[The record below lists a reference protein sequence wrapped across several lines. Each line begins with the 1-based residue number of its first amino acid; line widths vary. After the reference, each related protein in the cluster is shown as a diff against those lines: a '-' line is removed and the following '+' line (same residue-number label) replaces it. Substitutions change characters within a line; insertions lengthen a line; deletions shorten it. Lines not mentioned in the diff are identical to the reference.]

1 MVLGKLS
8 RVSWTAR
15 RSNQLVLK
23 EINPEEAKVK
33 QFYED
38 LQDLLELTP
47 KKDVIFISK
56 IHSDVSPEH
65 THTQKNTLTCGLAK
79 GIKLKSHQL
88 SGSNGQFTRIQKSQ

>member
-1 MVLGKLS
+1 MISVHFQGKPFNIK
-8 RVSWTAR
+8 VIQAYAPT
-15 RSNQLVLK
+15 SNA
-23 EINPEEAKVK
+23 EGAKVK

>member
-1 MVLGKLS
+1 MLEEILECL
-8 RVSWTAR
+8 WIAR

-47 KKDVIFISK
+47 QKDVLFIIRNWNPKVGSQETPGVTGK
-56 IHSDVSPEH
+56 F
-65 THTQKNTLTCGLAK
+65 GLGVQNEA
-79 GIKLKSHQL
+79 GHRLGL
-88 SGSNGQFTRIQKSQ
+88 L